1 MHYYSKNEL
10 PPYINR
16 YVWVETNEGERLQGY
31 IASVDDQYV
40 QLILT
45 DEANQSMWD
54 RSNRPSQYQP
64 WPLPHRP
71 PYGRPPYGRPP
82 YGRQPY
88 YPYQQNPFTPF
99 LLPLAALTAIGLLF

>member
-10 PPYINR
+10 HPYINR

-45 DEANQSMWD
+45 DEVNQGMWD
-54 RSNRPSQYQP
+54 RSNRP
-64 WPLPHRP
+64 
-71 PYGRPPYGRPP
+71 PYGRP
-82 YGRQPY
+82 PY